1 LAVGAG
7 LGAIM
12 GLIDKAGIDKEFQTR
27 ARDML
32 QPGTSAL
39 FIIAE
44 EVTLDKAVD
53 ALAKFGG
60 TVLKTSLSKDAEK
73 QLQEALSG
81 RSHAVSA

>member
-1 LAVGAG
+1 
-7 LGAIM
+7 
-12 GLIDKAGIDKEFQTR
+12 
-27 ARDML
+27 
-32 QPGTSAL
+32 SAL

-81 RSHAVSA
+81 RSQAVST